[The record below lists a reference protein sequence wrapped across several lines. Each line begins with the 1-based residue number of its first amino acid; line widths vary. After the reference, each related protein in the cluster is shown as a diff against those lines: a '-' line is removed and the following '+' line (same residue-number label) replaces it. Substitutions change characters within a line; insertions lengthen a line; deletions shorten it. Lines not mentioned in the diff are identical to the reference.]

1 MAYAGSLRIIGSHRC
16 SRWHFTFNDRECTG
30 PMTIDAVD
38 FTSRSNDIHRHRQ
51 VEGYCENIPA
61 GDVRVGFHIGK
72 CVGYTLADGYTGWN
86 SVSRI
91 IIAEMSPA
99 QQ

>member
-1 MAYAGSLRIIGSHRC
+1 MAYAGNLRIIGSNRC

-30 PMTIDAVD
+30 PMAIDAAD
-38 FTSRSNDIHRHRQ
+38 YTGTSNNIHRHRQ

-61 GDVRVGFHIGK
+61 GDIRVGFHIGK
-72 CVGYTLADGYTGWN
+72 CVGHTLADGYTGWN

>member
-1 MAYAGSLRIIGSHRC
+1 MAYAGNLRTMNSGSC
-16 SRWHFTFNDRECTG
+16 CRWHFTFNDRECTG

-38 FTSRSNDIHRHRQ
+38 YTGNRNNIHRHRQ
-51 VEGYCENIPA
+51 VEGYCENIAA

-72 CVGYTLADGYTGWN
+72 CVGYRLADGYTGWN

>member
-1 MAYAGSLRIIGSHRC
+1 MAYAGNLRIFGSNRC

-30 PMTIDAVD
+30 PMAIDAAD
-38 FTSRSNDIHRHRQ
+38 FTATRNNIDRHRQ

-61 GDVRVGFHIGK
+61 GDIRVGFHIGK
-72 CVGYTLADGYTGWN
+72 CGSYTLADGCTGWK